1 MRTDVI
7 AGLLLVGLGFAW
19 FERRSSHW
27 QIKAPKPQG
36 LGPSLSGCA
45 KPSFPPLRWRFIGLG
60 LAGGAAGLGYGSVAL
75 SVSGFSV
82 VLPGR
87 GEWLGLVRA
96 KLVAAR

>member
-1 MRTDVI
+1 MSSRGCSL
-7 AGLLLVGLGFAW
+7 GLAW
-19 FERRSSHW
+19 FDRRSSHW

-45 KPSFPPLRWRFIGLG
+45 KPSFPRLRWRFIGLG
-60 LAGGAAGLGYGSVAL
+60 LAGGAAGLEYGSVAL
-75 SVSGFSV
+75 SVAGISAV
-82 VLPGR
+82 RPWL